1 MYMTIK
7 TIITHLE
14 TYAPLSY
21 QESYDNAGLIIGSP
35 AWPCSGALI
44 CLDATEAVI
53 KEAVARKCN
62 LVIAHHPVIFKGL
75 KKITGKNYVEKAIIN
90 AIKNDV
96 AIYAIHTN
104 LDNVQSGVNGKMAD
118 RLGLV
123 NRSVLQTKAGTLKK
137 LITFV
142 PLDQV
147 EQVRD
152 ALFKAGGGHIGNYS
166 ECSFSA
172 EGTGTFKAG
181 EHTKPFAGKPGERH
195 DEKEIKIEVIFPA
208 YLQDALTA
216 AMITAHPYEEAAY
229 DVIELVNRH
238 SGVGS
243 GLIGELENPVPENDF
258 LEFLQQRFDLKYLRH
273 SPLFGK
279 PLKKV
284 AVCGGAGSFLL
295 PDALAGNADI
305 FVTADLKYHEFFD
318 ANDRIVI
325 ADIGHYESE
334 QFTIELISELLKKLF
349 PTFAVLKTE
358 LNTNP
363 VHYFPG

>member
-1 MYMTIK
+1 MTIND
-7 TIITHLE
+7 IITHLE
-14 TYAPLSY
+14 TFAPLSY
-21 QESYDNAGLIIGSP
+21 QESYDNSGLIIGSP

-44 CLDATEAVI
+44 CLDATEAII
-53 KEAVARKCN
+53 KEAIAKKCN

-75 KKITGKNYVEKAIIN
+75 KKITGKNYVEKAVIT

-96 AIYAIHTN
+96 AVYAIHTN

-118 RLGLV
+118 CLGLV

-142 PLDQV
+142 PLDEIGQV
-147 EQVRD
+147 QD

-181 EHTKPFAGKPGERH
+181 EHTNPFAGKQGERH
-195 DEKEIKIEVIFPA
+195 YEKEYKIEVVFPA
-208 YLQDALTA
+208 YLEGALTA
-216 AMITAHPYEEAAY
+216 AMVATHPYEEAAY
-229 DVIELVNRH
+229 DVIDLVNRH

-243 GLIGELENPVPENDF
+243 GLIGELEHPVTEN
-258 LEFLQQRFDLKYLRH
+258 EFLQLLKQRFNLIYLRH
-273 SPLFGK
+273 SPLCGK
-279 PLKKV
+279 PVKKV

-295 PDALAGNADI
+295 PGALAANADI
-305 FVTADLKYHEFFD
+305 FVTSDLKYHEFFD

-334 QFTIELISELLKKLF
+334 QFTTALLYEILKKLF

-358 LNTNP
+358 HNTNP

>member
-1 MYMTIK
+1 MTIN

-14 TYAPLSY
+14 TFAPLSY
-21 QESYDNAGLIIGSP
+21 QESYDNAGLITGSS
-35 AWPCSGALI
+35 AWPCSGVLI
-44 CLDATEAVI
+44 CMDTTEAI
-53 KEAVARKCN
+53 IEEAIARECN

-75 KKITGKNYVEKAIIN
+75 KKITGKNYVEKVIIN

-123 NRSVLQTKAGTLKK
+123 NRSVLQTIAGTLKK

-142 PLDQV
+142 PLDQTN
-147 EQVRD
+147 QVRD
-152 ALFKAGGGHIGNYS
+152 ALFKVGGGHIGNYS
-166 ECSFSA
+166 ECSFSS

-181 EHTKPFAGKPGERH
+181 EHTHPFTGKPGERH
-195 DEKEIKIEVIFPA
+195 YEKECKIEVIFPA

-229 DVIELVNRH
+229 DIIELVNRH
-238 SGVGS
+238 SGIGA
-243 GLIGELENPVPENDF
+243 GLIGELENPVTENDF
-258 LEFLQQRFDLKYLRH
+258 LEILQQRFHLKYLRH
-273 SPLFGK
+273 SRLCGK
-279 PLKKV
+279 PVKKV

-295 PDALAGNADI
+295 PDALAGNADF
-305 FVTADLKYHEFFD
+305 FVTSDLKYHEFFD

-334 QFTIELISELLKKLF
+334 QFTTELLSGILKNLF